1 MYTLIFIL
9 YSLTFSVNADEGTTV
24 DPAGRQVTVHN
35 DEGSGL
41 CPHGKMSAGAY
52 ADVGATADPNG

>member
-1 MYTLIFIL
+1 MYTLIFTL
-9 YSLTFSVNADEGTTV
+9 YSLTFS
-24 DPAGRQVTVHN
+24 VHN

-52 ADVGATADPNG
+52 GDVGATADPNG